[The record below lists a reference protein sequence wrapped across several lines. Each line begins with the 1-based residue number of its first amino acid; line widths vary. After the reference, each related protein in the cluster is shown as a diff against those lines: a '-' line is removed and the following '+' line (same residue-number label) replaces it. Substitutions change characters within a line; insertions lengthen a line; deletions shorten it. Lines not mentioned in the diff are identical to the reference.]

1 MPEGRFDGFKPRR
14 DISGFTCIPNEW
26 FDKVMPKVTS
36 MSEMKV
42 IEAVFRKTY
51 GWVDYIENGR
61 PVYKTEDALSLT
73 QLENMTGL
81 SRSGAIDGLRK
92 ALAHGYIVRTSF
104 GNVGGTAARFKIRNI
119 GEAVDDG
126 ALEDEQT
133 PVTVEVEKQADYTVV
148 TGTGEKQPREEFVV
162 SVSSNVWNNYKR
174 KSPSEYNANDLCR
187 YFSTRFEE
195 AIGVKYSRI
204 TGKERKLAKDL
215 LDTYGGDACVKS
227 IEHLLAHHTKYID
240 GHPSISVLYGFR
252 NSLFPDSAKGRTGA
266 PDVRQS
272 PLSPGKDSDK
282 GVNRW

>member
-1 MPEGRFDGFKPRR
+1 MPRDGFDGFKPRR

-61 PVYKTEDALSLT
+61 PVYKIEDALSLT

-81 SRSGAIDGLRK
+81 SRSGVIDGIRK
-92 ALAHGYIVRTSF
+92 ALAHGYIVRTSS
-104 GNVGGTAARFKIRNI
+104 GNMDGKAARFKIRNT
-119 GEAVDDG
+119 GEA
-126 ALEDEQT
+126 ADEGPFDEAQG
-133 PVTVEVEKQADYTVV
+133 PVSVEVEKQPDYTVIV
-148 TGTGEKQPREEFVV
+148 GTGEKQPREEFVV
-162 SVSSNVWNNYKR
+162 SVSSNVWNNYKH

-187 YFSTRFEE
+187 YFSSRFEQV
-195 AIGVKYSRI
+195 AGVKYSRI

-215 LDTYGGDACVKS
+215 LDTYGGDACIKS
-227 IEHLLAHHTKYID
+227 IEHLLANHAKYID

-252 NSLFPDSAKGRTGA
+252 NSLFPDSAKGRTGTL
-266 PDVRQS
+266 DVRQS
-272 PLSPGKDSDK
+272 PLSPDKDSGK
-282 GVNRW
+282 EVNRW